1 MLVLL
6 YILNLLAPIVNF
18 VGLLGLCGCIVY
30 EDLHILVI
38 SGIMAVVGLVLGLSA
53 YKYDIAPRMFWV
65 KSINQIFSFS
75 VTAVLGYAWS
85 MAMWPCAV
93 YMVTVLVDATSKAA

>member
-30 EDLHILVI
+30 EDLHILV
-38 SGIMAVVGLVLGLSA
+38 MFVFPLNTF
-53 YKYDIAPRMFWV
+53 AP
-65 KSINQIFSFS
+65 I
-75 VTAVLGYAWS
+75 T
-85 MAMWPCAV
+85 
-93 YMVTVLVDATSKAA
+93 

>member
-18 VGLLGLCGCIVY
+18 LGLLGICGCVIY
-30 EDLHILVI
+30 EDLSVLTI
-38 SGIMAVVGLVLGLSA
+38 SGIMAIVGFVLGLSA
-53 YKYDIAPRMFWV
+53 YKYDIAPRMFWA

-75 VTAVLGYAWS
+75 VTAVLGYAWNV
-85 MAMWPCAV
+85 AMWPCAI
-93 YMVTVLVDATSKAA
+93 YMVSVLVNAASNAA